1 MSDRSKRNLQRLDYN
16 ALNRRGVRTYLHEES
31 YSQHRSSAEV
41 DSSSDTDTFESVQS
55 EALSVN
61 EDTLNLDQDQSLEE
75 ETAVK
80 ELTLLVDAFSPMEES
95 GVPVMNNMDDVLK
108 PLFVKFNAVQADI
121 VDQLEENVI
130 DITLTMVEDVETCVK
145 KVGKLRS
152 ELRRLYIEI
161 ESVYDD
167 VTNGTREK
175 LHVNYERIIS
185 EIKTYMNEARERNA
199 KV

>member
-75 ETAVK
+75 EPY
-80 ELTLLVDAFSPMEES
+80 F
-95 GVPVMNNMDDVLK
+95 
-108 PLFVKFNAVQADI
+108 
-121 VDQLEENVI
+121 
-130 DITLTMVEDVETCVK
+130 
-145 KVGKLRS
+145 
-152 ELRRLYIEI
+152 
-161 ESVYDD
+161 
-167 VTNGTREK
+167 
-175 LHVNYERIIS
+175 
-185 EIKTYMNEARERNA
+185 
-199 KV
+199 